1 MPTYGGPTNLP
12 LYESFFFKIPIFYS
26 KDLIKDPEINSHLI
40 EIDLENPNDFC
51 EKVEILNDNVKIK
64 NITELSA
71 SYFNKTCDELVFKDN
86 YKKILDEFVYLQSR
100 WK

>member
-1 MPTYGGPTNLP
+1 MSASH
-12 LYESFFFKIPIFYS
+12 E
-26 KDLIKDPEINSHLI
+26 DPEINSHLI
-40 EIDLENPNDFC
+40 EIDLESQNDFC